1 MDLCPSTP
9 DLFELLEL
17 LELGFKKTGFPL
29 SHAALEALIKFN
41 QAFHQGG
48 ALKKSLLVIII
59 AAVILVFIAMLV
71 GGSSLVLQG
80 LEKAWGTALQSSLM
94 LVASFMVI
102 GQLHVLLTKEK
113 LDKWLGKY
121 SGLKGILIS
130 ALAGGLFPGGP
141 YIYYPFARSLADK
154 GLPFYILI
162 AFLYGKN
169 IYDFS
174 RIPMEVS
181 LVNPQIA
188 LIRLLITLAIPII
201 TGLLAK
207 RLFQHRSVED
217 VLAREGE

>member
-1 MDLCPSTP
+1 M
-9 DLFELLEL
+9 
-17 LELGFKKTGFPL
+17 
-29 SHAALEALIKFN
+29 
-41 QAFHQGG
+41 
-48 ALKKSLLVIII
+48 KKSLLVIAI
-59 AAVILVFIAMLV
+59 ASIILVLIAMLV
-71 GGSSLVLQG
+71 GGSGLVLKG
-80 LEKAWGTALQSSLM
+80 LEKAWGTALQSSLI

-102 GQLHVLLTKEK
+102 GQLYVLLTKEK

-174 RIPMEVS
+174 RIPMEAS
-181 LVNPQIA
+181 LVDPKVA
-188 LIRLLITLAIPII
+188 LIRLLITLLIPII
-201 TGLLAK
+201 SGLLAK
-207 RLFQHRSVED
+207 RLFEHRSVED
-217 VLAREGE
+217 DLAREGE